1 MIVDEQLV
9 WVRVEIAVVGA
20 VASSGDGVARAGV
33 VARGGVVA
41 VPGAAADRVSIM
53 RRLAREIARPR
64 GVVAVARFAQ
74 DAAPGVGA
82 RARCDAARHRA
93 RAVVLTRAILAPAT
107 GQRTGA
113 GAVGQYETDV
123 AVDPGA
129 RERIKRGPRR
139 RVHDCKV
146 HHGVD

>member
-9 WVRVEIAVVGA
+9 WVRVEIAFVGA
-20 VASSGDGVARAGV
+20 VASTGDGVARAGV

-41 VPGAAADRVSIM
+41 VPGAAADGVSIV

-74 DAAPGVGA
+74 NAAPGVGA

-93 RAVVLTRAILAPAT
+93 RAVVLTRAVLAPAT
-107 GQRTGA
+107 VSGPAAQSDNMKPMLPLIPEHVNALSAVHAA
-113 GAVGQYETDV
+113 GCTIAKY
-123 AVDPGA
+123 
-129 RERIKRGPRR
+129 
-139 RVHDCKV
+139 
-146 HHGVD
+146 HGVD